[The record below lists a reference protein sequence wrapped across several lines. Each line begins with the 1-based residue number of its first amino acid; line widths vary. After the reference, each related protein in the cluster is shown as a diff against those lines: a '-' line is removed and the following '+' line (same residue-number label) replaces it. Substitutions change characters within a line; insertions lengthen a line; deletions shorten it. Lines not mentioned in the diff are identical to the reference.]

1 MDTVSF
7 YTATVDN
14 FDSMISSLNYI
25 VIVLVISA
33 GALAFVVLYNLT
45 NVNISER
52 LREIATL
59 KVLGFREKEV
69 NSYVYRENIILTFIG
84 SLAGLLLGKVLHL
97 AIMVMVELD
106 TVMFGRIIQP
116 YSYVVSLIITM
127 LFAFIVNFAMKNK
140 LRDIPM
146 VESLKSVE

>member
-33 GALAFVVLYNLT
+33 GALAFVVLYNIT

-84 SLAGLLLGKVLHL
+84 SLVGLLLGKVLHL

>member
-1 MDTVSF
+1 M
-7 YTATVDN
+7 
-14 FDSMISSLNYI
+14 
-25 VIVLVISA
+25 
-33 GALAFVVLYNLT
+33 
-45 NVNISER
+45 
-52 LREIATL
+52 REIATL

-106 TVMFGRIIQP
+106 TVMFGRVIQP
-116 YSYVVSLIITM
+116 YSYVISMVITM